1 MGKATNAWL
10 KYLTVLFNI
19 SDYVKYNKKYH
30 NKISYDKK
38 VNFEPKNLIKL
49 HISYMLGVL

>member
-1 MGKATNAWL
+1 MLGWNI
-10 KYLTVLFNI
+10 LTVLFNI
-19 SDYVKYNKKYH
+19 LDYVKYNKKVH